1 MKYSAFTTGIA
12 TLAACLLAACSSRSD
27 VSLTGNTTFQ
37 YSHVFITTQEVWFN
51 QNATAGADDAGWTK
65 FTLGSPTTVDLV
77 AATGGTLASITTGVR
92 LLPGTYKQ
100 IRLIPLDASAALAS
114 SASDLGAIYN
124 AEADFV
130 DSGGTTRQ
138 LPLDLLNPDRGIAV
152 AGSLKV
158 PVGSFGTS
166 AVAAL
171 STSTASTPTTS
182 MTGTT
187 TATGTAS
194 PSTTTTTAFTLS
206 LDGSRDLVPF
216 TFGSCAAGTSA
227 TDAAS
232 NPTCATGILISSHA
246 AAYNLDNVG
255 GISGTLTLTNLT
267 NVTGIQ
273 ATAETLSADGTRH
286 VAVLSTPVH
295 ADGTF
300 LLYPLPSSTSTAA
313 IYDVVIHGPG
323 MATIIVKSVSVTLT
337 DTSTSTNTNTSNTS
351 TTPVTTATAPSTS
364 SNTVALG
371 TLTPRAASSYT
382 ANIATASASP
392 LTADA
397 QVGFF
402 QGLTGSGEVPYQIE
416 AAPIDPFNQ
425 VLASA
430 QALSQ
435 GTVDSGTYT
444 TTGGTIP
451 LFSAAPAQGAGTYWV
466 AASAPSYSS
475 GALSKNVKV
484 AVPADTTKPVIAT
497 VAGLSAASGVATGTL
512 QVTIAPSSPG
522 AYDSGELLVS
532 HDGTLISR
540 VSLNG
545 VISSGGIVSTTV
557 PSGTPAATYYFT
569 VRFWQS
575 LDPAGTLRRQWYPNG
590 VDLSGGGNGSIALSI
605 N

>member
-1 MKYSAFTTGIA
+1 
-12 TLAACLLAACSSRSD
+12 
-27 VSLTGNTTFQ
+27 
-37 YSHVFITTQEVWFN
+37 
-51 QNATAGADDAGWTK
+51 
-65 FTLGSPTTVDLV
+65 
-77 AATGGTLASITTGVR
+77 
-92 LLPGTYKQ
+92 
-100 IRLIPLDASAALAS
+100 
-114 SASDLGAIYN
+114 
-124 AEADFV
+124 
-130 DSGGTTRQ
+130 
-138 LPLDLLNPDRGIAV
+138 
-152 AGSLKV
+152 
-158 PVGSFGTS
+158 VGSFGTS

-171 STSTASTPTTS
+171 GTGSTTTTPTPSQTGTSTGAS
-182 MTGTT
+182 TT
-187 TATGTAS
+187 TA
-194 PSTTTTTAFTLS
+194 STTTTTSFTLS

-216 TFGSCAAGTSA
+216 TFGTCAAGTSA
-227 TDAAS
+227 TDGAS
-232 NPTCATGILISSHA
+232 NPACATGILISSHA
-246 AAYNLDNVG
+246 SAYNLDNVG

-286 VAVLSTPVH
+286 MAVLSTPVH
-295 ADGTF
+295 TDGTF

-337 DTSTSTNTNTSNTS
+337 DTSTSTNTSSTGSS
-351 TTPVTTATAPSTS
+351 TTPVATATAPSTS
-364 SNTVALG
+364 SNTVSLG

-382 ANIATASASP
+382 ANISTAAASP

-466 AASAPSYSS
+466 AASAPSYTS

-484 AVPADTTKPVIAT
+484 AVPADTTTPVITT
-497 VAGLSAASGVATGTL
+497 VAGLSAASGVTTGTL

-545 VISSGGIVSTTV
+545 VISAGGIVSTTV
-557 PSGTPAATYYFT
+557 PSGTPASTYYFT

-575 LDPAGTLRRQWYPNG
+575 GDPAGTLRRQWYANG